1 MVTSQFNK
9 TVHYSVAEAT
19 LFFCRSLD
27 YQQDSCYNVII
38 KQVNIMSLAEAFS
51 QWENIKSDL
60 DSGMSVNQITKKYK
74 FSYDT
79 IKNVIDANSYSYDRV
94 QSARDNFYSEEYK
107 NRLVELR
114 KDHTVAEIGKILN
127 RSVTSVRRDLSFFG
141 LTQSADRTDIIDFDV
156 VSDFKSGLTIIEIA
170 RKYNASHDT
179 ITKRLKKYGISCDRA
194 NGIKRHFS
202 RVHES
207 YWNDIKSD
215 LDKGLTVNILVVK
228 YNLSPDSIHRLIKDH
243 GYKYKQ
249 YGAFDYNELI
259 RRVSLAK
266 GKELLFLQAIKDYYD
281 TYQTIPV
288 TSTLADFV
296 KKDRDTIRFA
306 VYRYNA
312 KDFVGNTGYSSGVIS
327 LVNFLNKHN
336 IKYRLNDRTVLV
348 KDDGSRQEIDIYL
361 PDFKLGIEVNPTFTH
376 SCDTVKPYG
385 CYDRLYHQNKSLLAE
400 KNGIGLLQVYDDDFL
415 DTKKQDVLLRQLSAM
430 FKPKIKIGAR
440 KCIVS
445 DISAKECNLFLEK
458 YHFQGGENV
467 SKIRKGLFYDNKLIG
482 IMSVGNSRYAKADYE
497 IIRYCI
503 RPDYIIMG
511 GFDKLFKSIF
521 DGLQSCKIVSYMDLN
536 KRMSCN
542 NTYSKHGFVF
552 DGLTPPDYIWS
563 TPDGKDV
570 LLRYQT
576 TKQKLVEMGFD
587 EKKSEI
593 DIMLDRGYVRVF
605 RSGSKRYI
613 FTI

>member
-1 MVTSQFNK
+1 
-9 TVHYSVAEAT
+9 
-19 LFFCRSLD
+19 
-27 YQQDSCYNVII
+27 
-38 KQVNIMSLAEAFS
+38 
-51 QWENIKSDL
+51 
-60 DSGMSVNQITKKYK
+60 
-74 FSYDT
+74 
-79 IKNVIDANSYSYDRV
+79 
-94 QSARDNFYSEEYK
+94 
-107 NRLVELR
+107 
-114 KDHTVAEIGKILN
+114 
-127 RSVTSVRRDLSFFG
+127 
-141 LTQSADRTDIIDFDV
+141 
-156 VSDFKSGLTIIEIA
+156 
-170 RKYNASHDT
+170 
-179 ITKRLKKYGISCDRA
+179 
-194 NGIKRHFS
+194 
-202 RVHES
+202 
-207 YWNDIKSD
+207 
-215 LDKGLTVNILVVK
+215 
-228 YNLSPDSIHRLIKDH
+228 
-243 GYKYKQ
+243 
-249 YGAFDYNELI
+249 
-259 RRVSLAK
+259 
-266 GKELLFLQAIKDYYD
+266 
-281 TYQTIPV
+281 
-288 TSTLADFV
+288 
-296 KKDRDTIRFA
+296 
-306 VYRYNA
+306 
-312 KDFVGNTGYSSGVIS
+312 
-327 LVNFLNKHN
+327 
-336 IKYRLNDRTVLV
+336 
-348 KDDGSRQEIDIYL
+348 
-361 PDFKLGIEVNPTFTH
+361 
-376 SCDTVKPYG
+376 
-385 CYDRLYHQNKSLLAE
+385 
-400 KNGIGLLQVYDDDFL
+400 
-415 DTKKQDVLLRQLSAM
+415 M